1 MFWNKLQVLAIVAMI
16 ATGLGAFL
24 LGQWASADG
33 PRKTVEAATA
43 TAQPGKPNA
52 DEPPVPAGRRE
63 AVIRMPVGTFVKE
76 VEVQPYGSG
85 RITWTYENDRVRG
98 HIALAGMGAEVE
110 LATEAEIS
118 MASNGTIYGIVT
130 GFKVTHVKL
139 PAEMKGEFAGVDL
152 VKAWPLVEPLVNDV
166 MTDLPFSYSFRIV
179 GDRLTILNYRILLA
193 GPNPLGKLGGLATGK
208 SNDALAA
215 IAYFQAIGTAIE
227 GSYTATDPDK
237 EKEIPKK
244 RPITSK
250 SLFPTPR
257 NGN

>member
-1 MFWNKLQVLAIVAMI
+1 MFWKNFQLIAVVAMI
-16 ATGLGAFL
+16 ATGFSAFF

-33 PRKTVEAATA
+33 PKKAVETAAVA
-43 TAQPGKPNA
+43 AQPGKPNA
-52 DEPPVPAGRRE
+52 DEPQVPAVRRE

-98 HIALAGMGAEVE
+98 QIALSGMGAEVE

-139 PAEMKGEFAGVDL
+139 PAEMRGELAGIDVG
-152 VKAWPLVEPLVNDV
+152 KAWPLVEPLVNDV
-166 MTDLPFSYSFRIV
+166 MTDLPFSYSFRLV

-193 GPNPLGKLGGLATGK
+193 GPNPLGKLGGLAAGQG
-208 SNDALAA
+208 NEAFAA

-227 GSYTATDPDK
+227 GSYTVVDADH
-237 EKEIPKK
+237 EKEAPKK
-244 RPITSK
+244 RPVISK
-250 SLFPTPR
+250 PVFQPS
-257 NGN
+257 GKK